1 MQKKHIQIIIPCYN
15 ERDNIKVLYQ
25 AIKTVFDESELKEK
39 YTHLFIFVDDGSSD
53 GSKTLLQELSLEHT
67 NIHFLSFSRNFG
79 H

>member
-39 YTHLFIFVDDGSSD
+39 YTH
-53 GSKTLLQELSLEHT
+53 
-67 NIHFLSFSRNFG
+67 
-79 H
+79 